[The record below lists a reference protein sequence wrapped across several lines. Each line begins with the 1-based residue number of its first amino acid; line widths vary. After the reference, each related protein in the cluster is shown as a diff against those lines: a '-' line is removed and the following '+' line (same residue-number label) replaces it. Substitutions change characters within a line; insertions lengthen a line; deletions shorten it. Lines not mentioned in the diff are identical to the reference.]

1 MDHPVL
7 QLFINAN
14 KSRDLHFSRLRSG
27 KNQLTYGYVGATP
40 TAHALWRLPA
50 LRVVYTP
57 TVRELK
63 NYSKFIYYKISMQRE
78 VTSVVFKVL
87 RNLPT
92 ITMNLNRV
100 LDIQP
105 LIEKDRKIWISFRC
119 CHTMRIFI
127 RKSHR
132 VAVPFNSRSS
142 TIQVLNIYVDQFH
155 VELSMFLKVYLKTLL
170 HFKSKQKMYP
180 YLFVILT
187 FIA

>member
-7 QLFINAN
+7 NAN

-27 KNQLTYGYVGATP
+27 KNQLPYGYVGATP

-50 LRVVYTP
+50 LRVVYT
-57 TVRELK
+57 VRELK
-63 NYSKFIYYKISMQRE
+63 NYSNFIYNKISMQRE

-142 TIQVLNIYVDQFH
+142 TI
-155 VELSMFLKVYLKTLL
+155 
-170 HFKSKQKMYP
+170 
-180 YLFVILT
+180 
-187 FIA
+187 

>member
-14 KSRDLHFSRLRSG
+14 KSRDLHFSRLRSR

-40 TAHALWRLPA
+40 TAHTLWRLPA

-78 VTSVVFKVL
+78 VTSVVLKYCETYQ
-87 RNLPT
+87 RY
-92 ITMNLNRV
+92 RV

-105 LIEKDRKIWISFRC
+105 LIEKNRKIWISFRC
-119 CHTMRIFI
+119 CHTMRTFI

-132 VAVPFNSRSS
+132 VAVPFYSRSS
-142 TIQVLNIYVDQFH
+142 TIQVPNIYVDQFH
-155 VELSMFLKVYLKTLL
+155 VELSMF
-170 HFKSKQKMYP
+170 FKSIFENP
-180 YLFVILT
+180 VAF
-187 FIA
+187 